1 MDFTNTVREL
11 AAVEPIPTFDSHMAQ
26 ETLDA
31 PAAVSRALEGNQA
44 ALKAFAGQFR
54 SSKPAFFLTCAR
66 GSSDHAAAY
75 FKYLSE
81 IILGLPCCSL
91 GPSVVSVYGANLD
104 LRDTILITVSQSG
117 RSPDILS
124 CQEEAKRAG
133 MPTVAL
139 TNDEASPLA
148 AQADLC
154 LPLKA
159 GPELSV
165 AATKTFICSVALL
178 AAMVAVSADDRRLHD
193 AVTRLP
199 DALAQALHCRWEAV
213 EDTLATA
220 RSLYVLGRGPT
231 LAMAREAALKLKE
244 ICRLH
249 AEAYSAAEVMHGPM
263 ELVQTGFPVVV
274 FASGDAAAATT
285 RASVDAL
292 RQAEAKVLTPPYQ
305 PTSHPLL
312 DPISIIQSFYV
323 SAERVSRRLG
333 FNPDAPRLL
342 NKVTE
347 TR

>member
-1 MDFTNTVREL
+1 
-11 AAVEPIPTFDSHMAQ
+11 MAE

-31 PAAVSRALEGNQA
+31 PAAVSRTLAGNRA
-44 ALKAFAGQFR
+44 ALNAFGRRFR
-54 SSKPAFFLTCAR
+54 STKPAFFLTCAR

-81 IILGLPCCSL
+81 IVLGLPCCSL
-91 GPSVVSVYGANLD
+91 GPSVVSVYGAHLR
-104 LRDTILITVSQSG
+104 LRDSILITVSQSG

-133 MPTVAL
+133 IATVAV

-148 AQADLC
+148 VQADLC
-154 LPLKA
+154 LPLLA

-178 AAMVAVSADDRRLHD
+178 AAMIAALGDDRQLGEAVSG
-193 AVTRLP
+193 LP
-199 DALAQALHCRWEAV
+199 DVLAQALSCRWEAV
-213 EDTLATA
+213 EDTLAEA

-244 ICRLH
+244 ICQLH
-249 AEAYSAAEVMHGPM
+249 AEAYSAAEVMHGPV
-263 ELVQTGFPVVV
+263 ELVRTGFPVLA
-274 FASGDAAAATT
+274 FASSDAAAATT
-285 RASVDAL
+285 AATMAAL
-292 RQAEAKVLTPPYQ
+292 AKAEALVLTPSYH

-323 SAERVSRRLG
+323 SAERVSRRRGLD
-333 FNPDAPRLL
+333 PDTPRLL
-342 NKVTE
+342 HKVTQ

>member
-1 MDFTNTVREL
+1 
-11 AAVEPIPTFDSHMAQ
+11 MAQ
-26 ETLDA
+26 ETIDA
-31 PAAVSRALEGNQA
+31 PAAVGRALAGNRR
-44 ALKAFAGQFR
+44 ALQAFARQFR
-54 SSKPAFFLTCAR
+54 SSKPSFFLTCAR

-81 IILGLPCCSL
+81 IVLGLPCCSL
-91 GPSVVSVYGANLD
+91 GPSVVSVFGAHLA
-104 LRDTILITVSQSG
+104 LRDSILVTVSQSG

-133 MPTVAL
+133 ILTVAL
-139 TNDEASPLA
+139 TNDETSPLA
-148 AQADLC
+148 GRADLC
-154 LPLKA
+154 LPLLA
-159 GPELSV
+159 GPELGV

-178 AAMVAVSADDRRLHD
+178 AAMVAAAAGDRRLED
-193 AVTRLP
+193 AVSRLP
-199 DALAQALHCRWEAV
+199 DALAQALHCRWDAV
-213 EDTLATA
+213 EEALATA
-220 RSLYVLGRGPT
+220 RSLYVLARGPS

-249 AEAYSAAEVMHGPM
+249 AEAYSAAELMHGPV
-263 ELVQTGFPVVV
+263 ELVQAGFPVLV
-274 FASGDAAAATT
+274 FQSTDAAAATT
-285 RASVDAL
+285 ATTVAAL
-292 RQAEAKVLTPPYQ
+292 AQAEARVLVPPYQ

-333 FNPDAPRLL
+333 FDPDAPRLL